1 MADRPTEEEKVRANI
16 AHRHAAVRTEYERG
30 DECVLA
36 LSGEGP
42 RAHEWIDKPH
52 RIAYDLV
59 IERAELR
66 AQIRTL
72 KADLADAREAER
84 FATDR
89 LAVSSADLAAE
100 REARE
105 RAEAACDELREAC
118 RLGCIDCGFPDQC
131 TAEDYRCPLKDERDR
146 AALEER

>member
-1 MADRPTEEEKVRANI
+1 VTDRPTEEEKVRANI

-66 AQIRTL
+66 TEIRTL
-72 KADLADAREAER
+72 KAA
-84 FATDR
+84 
-89 LAVSSADLAAE
+89 LAAE